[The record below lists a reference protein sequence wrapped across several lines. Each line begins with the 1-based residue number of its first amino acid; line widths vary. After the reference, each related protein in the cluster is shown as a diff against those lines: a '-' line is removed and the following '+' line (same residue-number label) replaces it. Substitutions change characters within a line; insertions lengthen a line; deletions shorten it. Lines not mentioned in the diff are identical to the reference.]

1 MNLHQ
6 IKSPDGK
13 HVRFAGS
20 MTDATHVRKALSDE
34 TGIGKLS
41 ITIAPVEV
49 PTDKPGLIAFLNGLA
64 AAKVP

>member
-6 IKSPDGK
+6 VRSPDGK

-20 MTDATHVRKALSDE
+20 HGDAVHARMEMATATS
-34 TGIGKLS
+34 IGKLS
-41 ITIAPVEV
+41 ITIEPVEV

-64 AAKVP
+64 AAKAP